1 MAIFRVEKT
10 KDFTLM
16 SNHHLRNKELS
27 LKAKGLLSLM
37 LSLPDTWDYTLKGLA
52 SICSEGIDAI
62 RTAVKELEQHGYIVR
77 KQLRGE
83 NGRIKDM
90 EYIIYERPQ
99 KNEPESAK
107 PRADS
112 PELEHPILD
121 NPILDMP
128 ILEEPMLEETTQLN
142 TKESNTKELK
152 TKSIHL
158 SIHQKQEAAECPDLA
173 ASCQRE
179 SSAAIQKRIEYDLLA
194 QEYDPRAL
202 QDLVQIMEEVE
213 CACQYNEQIRI
224 GEAAFPADLVAKR
237 FHALNSIHV
246 RYVMDCMKL
255 LKNRI
260 RNIKAYITM
269 ALFNAPATIQQYYD
283 SEVRH
288 DFG

>member
-16 SNHHLRNKELS
+16 SNHHLRNKTLS

-77 KQLRGE
+77 KQLRNE
-83 NGRIKDM
+83 KGRIRDM

-99 KNEPESAK
+99 KKDPESAK
-107 PRADS
+107 PRSDS
-112 PELEHPILD
+112 PGLENPILD
-121 NPILDMP
+121 NPMLDMP

-142 TKESNTKELK
+142 TKESNTKELI
-152 TKSIHL
+152 TQSIHP
-158 SIHQKQEAAECPDLA
+158 SIDQKREVAESPDLPA
-173 ASCQRE
+173 NSQRE
-179 SSAAIQKRIEYDLLA
+179 SSAAIQERIEYDLLI
-194 QEYDPRAL
+194 QEYDPHAL

-224 GEAAFPADLVAKR
+224 GETAFPAELVAKR